1 MKKLVLSFLV
11 ILLLVTSTQLAPVTA
26 ATKYD
31 FKNVNWGMT
40 VNQVKK
46 KEKSKL
52 LDTTKIKDISLLE
65 YKTTGFRVNA
75 KLVYIFYKNKL
86 VRAVYEIFPNDT
98 KKTTMDKYYKY
109 FSIKRDLFDEYDA
122 SINFKDGLT
131 PSGKRVLYDSEDVEK
146 DLVSGAI
153 ALESNWVI
161 DKKKTSISL
170 MLARVTDAVRL
181 RVIYTDY
188 NLKYDLDELIDAQK
202 Y

>member
-11 ILLLVTSTQLAPVTA
+11 LLLFVVSTTYEPATA

-52 LDTTKIKDISLLE
+52 LDQSKIKDISLLE

-109 FSIKRDLFDEYDA
+109 FSIKRDLFDEYDG

-153 ALESNWVI
+153 ALESNWII

-181 RVIYTDY
+181 RVIYTDN